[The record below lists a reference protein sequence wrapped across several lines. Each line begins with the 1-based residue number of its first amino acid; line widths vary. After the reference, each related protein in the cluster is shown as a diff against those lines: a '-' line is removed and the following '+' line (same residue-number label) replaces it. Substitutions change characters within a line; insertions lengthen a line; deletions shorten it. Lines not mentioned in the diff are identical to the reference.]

1 MDVDVDDGEVPAVEE
16 YLVEDVDEKLGG
28 SVNVHVVMDDVKV
41 VEAEEEELVKVVLVV
56 LQAEAQVP

>member
-1 MDVDVDDGEVPAVEE
+1 VDVDVDDGEVPAVDE
-16 YLVEDVDEKLGG
+16 YLVEDVDEKLGS

>member
-1 MDVDVDDGEVPAVEE
+1 MQRCD
-16 YLVEDVDEKLGG
+16 LEKVVS

>member
-1 MDVDVDDGEVPAVEE
+1 MDVDVDDGEVPAVDE
-16 YLVEDVDEKLGG
+16 YLVEDVDEKLGS

>member
-1 MDVDVDDGEVPAVEE
+1 MDGDVDDGEVPAVDE
-16 YLVEDVDEKLGG
+16 YLVEDVDEKLGS

>member
-16 YLVEDVDEKLGG
+16 YLVEDVDEKLGS